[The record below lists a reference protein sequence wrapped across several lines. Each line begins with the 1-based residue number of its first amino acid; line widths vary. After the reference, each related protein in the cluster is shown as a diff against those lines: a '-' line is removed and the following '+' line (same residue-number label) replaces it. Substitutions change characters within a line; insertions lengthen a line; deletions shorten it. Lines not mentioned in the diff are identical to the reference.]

1 MKPGTPVYCK
11 GQRGATDR
19 RFHTMS
25 QVMYRGEQWT
35 VYGVPM
41 AKAFKDE
48 TWRYDLFREDE
59 DGNLLRAHN
68 VEESELQPVGER
80 AA

>member
-1 MKPGTPVYCK
+1 MNIGDTVLYHSSTK
-11 GQRGATDR
+11 R
-19 RFHTMS
+19 RFHTMD
-25 QVMYRGEQWT
+25 QVKYRGKRWT

-59 DGNLLRAHN
+59 SGEVVREQN
-68 VEESELQPVGER
+68 VEESELQPVSE